1 MLRVNPILG
10 AMLPKSIFG
19 RTGFKPISL
28 FDKYMTLNDLKSALT
43 VKATYKHTP
52 KKLNQIKKHYKKR

>member
-1 MLRVNPILG
+1 MVSQMLRVNPILG

-52 KKLNQIKKHYKKR
+52 KNQTK